1 MPALDELLAV
11 VARLRG
17 PTGCPWDRDQ
27 TPSSMARF
35 VLEEAHELA
44 AVLDAP
50 NPDAHAA
57 REEVGDLLFVVALLC
72 QMFEERGDFTL
83 EHAAAGSARKQI
95 ERHPHVFAAP
105 GAPAPAPTDW
115 ESRKAASRAPGT
127 SRLSGVPQA
136 MPALLRAERLGQK
149 AASVGFDWPD
159 ASGPRAKVDE
169 ELAELD
175 QAIAHGDA
183 DRIDH
188 ELGDVLLSLTS
199 LSRHL
204 SGSGSEAALRRANTR
219 FVERFSSMESQA
231 ARAGR
236 DLSGASSDQLE
247 AWWDQAKREE
257 CP

>member
-1 MPALDELLAV
+1 MPGLDELLAV

-17 PTGCPWDRDQ
+17 PNGCPWDRDQ

-35 VLEEAHELA
+35 VLEEAYELA

-50 NPDAHAA
+50 NPDPSAA
-57 REEVGDLLFVVALLC
+57 SEEIGDLLFVVALLC
-72 QMFEERGDFTL
+72 QIFEERGDFTL
-83 EHAAAGSARKQI
+83 EHAAAGSAHKQI
-95 ERHPHVFAAP
+95 ERHPHVFASP
-105 GAPAPAPTDW
+105 GAPSPADW
-115 ESRKAASRAPGT
+115 ESRKAASRAPGA

-159 ASGPRAKVDE
+159 ARGPRAKVDE

-204 SGSGSEAALRRANTR
+204 PGSDSEGALRKASGR
-219 FVERFSSMESQA
+219 FVRRFSSMESQA
-231 ARAGR
+231 ARAGLAL
-236 DLSGASSDQLE
+236 DGAASDQLE